1 MNAPNDPPNDPS
13 ETPMQ
18 RALRL
23 KKAALDARPKG
34 PGAGKVQRS
43 SAAMPSGQSKPWMK
57 RG

>member
-1 MNAPNDPPNDPS
+1 MNDTPTPD

-34 PGAGKVQRS
+34 PSAGKVQRG
-43 SAAMPSGQSKPWMK
+43 SAAPPAGQSKPWMK